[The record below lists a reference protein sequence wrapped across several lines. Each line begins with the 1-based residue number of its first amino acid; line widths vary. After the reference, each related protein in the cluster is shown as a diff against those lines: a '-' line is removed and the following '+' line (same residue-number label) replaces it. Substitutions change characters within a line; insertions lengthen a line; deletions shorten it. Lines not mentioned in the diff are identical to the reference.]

1 MPKPSPEARGR
12 YEVRDHPTLK
22 DLVVIWWLPASGAPT
37 PTNMTLG
44 PSAVPLLAAALA
56 DWELTHAVPQPRSA
70 QPRPGQLR
78 AVQDDGTV

>member
-22 DLVVIWWLPASGAPT
+22 DLVVIWWLPASGAPS
-37 PTNMTLG
+37 PTNITLG

-56 DWELTHAVPQPRSA
+56 DWELTHAVPPPRPA
-70 QPRPGQLR
+70 PRPGQLR